1 MHGLH
6 PFINKTED
14 MDIWMCLFVYC
25 FCFELDISL
34 PYLNSMNSVYKIPV
48 FLKYAVWVP
57 HLRGF
62 EKRLFSVV
70 LVFALFQFSFILWG
84 ILVLVLTL
92 SIFFSL
98 SEERLQLVAQFC
110 FGITWFDW
118 LTSRNGHLSL
128 LTFLIFISNKLSSSS
143 ISCNDGVN
151 KRVLY
156 YM

>member
-25 FCFELDISL
+25 FCFELDIFL
-34 PYLNSMNSVYKIPV
+34 PYLNYMNSVYKIPV

-70 LVFALFQFSFILWG
+70 LS
-84 ILVLVLTL
+84 ILVHFVRNSSLGPYPL
-92 SIFFSL
+92 SFYFSL

-118 LTSRNGHLSL
+118 LTSRNGDFVTFDFSHLQKQQAFFL
-128 LTFLIFISNKLSSSS
+128 LYF
-143 ISCNDGVN
+143 
-151 KRVLY
+151 
-156 YM
+156 M

>member
-34 PYLNSMNSVYKIPV
+34 PYLNSMNSEYKIPV

-92 SIFFSL
+92 
-98 SEERLQLVAQFC
+98 
-110 FGITWFDW
+110 
-118 LTSRNGHLSL
+118 
-128 LTFLIFISNKLSSSS
+128 LIFIFFVRRTPSV
-143 ISCNDGVN
+143 SCT
-151 KRVLY
+151 VLLWNY
-156 YM
+156 LIWLINVEKWSLVAFDFSHLHKQQAFFLLYFM